1 MKQKAFQTEPGQYPL
16 RGLVARRLFGKFSDT
31 EQQAVGKQ
39 IFTGPDGISF
49 SMHKVTP
56 DSKRHLALA
65 MLMRRRSLS
74 SKWPLS
80 SREALQN
87 GSIA

>member
-39 IFTGPDGISF
+39 IFTGSDGISF
-49 SMHKVTP
+49 SMHKVSLRAEHVVCSLATWLGLQTP
-56 DSKRHLALA
+56 PWIHT
-65 MLMRRRSLS
+65 
-74 SKWPLS
+74 W
-80 SREALQN
+80 
-87 GSIA
+87 

>member
-1 MKQKAFQTEPGQYPL
+1 MKQKVFQTEPGQYPL

-49 SMHKVTP
+49 LHAQG
-56 DSKRHLALA
+56 DSRFRAAFSPCNAHETSKPFLKMATQ
-65 MLMRRRSLS
+65 LS
-74 SKWPLS
+74 
-80 SREALQN
+80 
-87 GSIA
+87 